1 MTEKQFIKAYYKRQR
16 TTENFGVRLFYH
28 ALIGQL
34 NDVKQALLTI
44 GDVQF
49 VSPEKLVNQKRI
61 EEAYTKFYLSQGL
74 PYAQAML
81 EYINSQLDKKKEI
94 VPIVTTGVGFNN
106 ESWLRLIKD
115 FLYIT
120 SYQSIK
126 NISDTTIKIVKNIFI
141 DANNQ
146 GLNVR
151 ETANL
156 LTEQGTKFAKNRALL
171 IARTETTK
179 LSNFAHVTAADSIV
193 GVALQKKWIATY
205 DLKTRDDHKS
215 ANGAIVAKDGLFSV
229 GGQKMA
235 YPGDGSH
242 GAGADQ
248 ICNCRCVVS
257 YTVIR

>member
-1 MTEKQFIKAYYKRQR
+1 MTEKQFIRAYYKRQR
-16 TTENFGVRLFYH
+16 TTENFGVRLFYR

-34 NDVKQALLTI
+34 DEVKQAILTM
-44 GDVQF
+44 GGVQF
-49 VSPEKLVNQKRI
+49 VSPERLVSPKRI

-74 PYAQAML
+74 PYAHEMFV
-81 EYINSQLDKKKEI
+81 YITSQLDKKKEI
-94 VPIVTTGVGFNN
+94 VPITTTGAGFNN

-146 GLNVR
+146 GLNIR

-205 DLKTRDDHKS
+205 DLRTRDDHRNMFK
-215 ANGAIVAKDGLFSV
+215 GPIAKDALFSV
-229 GGQKMA
+229 GGSSMA
-235 YPGDGSH
+235 YPGDSTH
-242 GAGADQ
+242 GAGANQ

-257 YTVIR
+257 YTVVR